1 MLELLLLFLSWIVC
15 NPGPRTSVS
24 APANWNVNG
33 ILSSATDWLL
43 RSIKARLTPLHFFF
57 WYALL
62 RCSVQVLCNY
72 RCATKMETLKPP
84 LWWHATAALIALP
97 LLFIFSLSLSLFH
110 SALIYLSRARARS
123 PSHSRSSIHPPL
135 WVNYGVCAE
144 GRGCF
149 VFCHLR
155 GICLMWQRC
164 ATLSS
169 NGALA
174 MIAVLS
180 VLRLSL
186 FNDENWLCRVSW
198 LAGRFPPSPGDV
210 SAGLMA
216 REKRR
221 EDHRASTEKAFQN

>member
-1 MLELLLLFLSWIVC
+1 MC
-15 NPGPRTSVS
+15 NKDGNTETSIMVTRNS
-24 APANWNVNG
+24 C
-33 ILSSATDWLL
+33 SH
-43 RSIKARLTPLHFFF
+43 RS
-57 WYALL
+57 
-62 RCSVQVLCNY
+62 
-72 RCATKMETLKPP
+72 PP
-84 LWWHATAALIALP
+84 LIY
-97 LLFIFSLSLSLFH
+97 LLSLSLSSTRPWSISL
-110 SALIYLSRARARS
+110 ARARS